1 MAAVPWWSQPIDAT
15 FYSLAIERGMLK
27 MKQRPRIYYSY
38 AQKALMWERWQKGDS
53 LHAVARFF
61 DRGHS
66 SVQRILSET
75 GGIRPRQRRRS
86 RLALTLSE
94 REEISRGVV
103 AGHSIR
109 CIAESLGRAPSTVS
123 REINRNGSRRRYRA
137 NKADQAAWDRSHRA
151 KSCKHRRELKV
162 RHEPTFLT
170 CQTLTLPSMFSPTRP
185 RPMP

>member
-1 MAAVPWWSQPIDAT
+1 MATFDFLLPFHRRFRLRRSNPDIRIHRPKDRFGSLAAPLVNISPMSASGGWPQPIDAT

-27 MKQRPRIYYSY
+27 MKQRPRIYYSE

-53 LHAVARFF
+53 LHAIARFF

-75 GGIRPRQRRRS
+75 GGIRPPQRKRS

-103 AGHSIR
+103 AGHSIIS
-109 CIAESLGRAPSTVS
+109 IAESLGRAP
-123 REINRNGSRRRYRA
+123 
-137 NKADQAAWDRSHRA
+137 
-151 KSCKHRRELKV
+151 
-162 RHEPTFLT
+162 
-170 CQTLTLPSMFSPTRP
+170 
-185 RPMP
+185 